1 MHSRW
6 LFGTILLL
14 PACAQQPYAAS
25 ASTRTPAAPEQAL
38 DCVKRQLPKLGY
50 KQSSLD
56 TGDHRINATQYDTEA
71 RRADVQFRRLVN
83 RLEVEIGPEAGGQT
97 SIDVRSRTFAE
108 YTTQR
113 GPTEVEEKP
122 SAEVNDAAQK
132 LLAACRG

>member
-1 MHSRW
+1 MYSRW
-6 LFGTILLL
+6 LLGTILLF

-25 ASTRTPAAPEQAL
+25 TSTRTQVAPEQAL
-38 DCVKRQLPKLGY
+38 DCVKRELPKLGY

-56 TGDHRINATQYDTEA
+56 AAEHRITATNLDTEA

-97 SIDVRSRTFAE
+97 SIEVRSRTFAE

>member
-6 LFGTILLL
+6 LFGTILIL

-25 ASTRTPAAPEQAL
+25 TGTRTSVAPEQAL
-38 DCVKRQLPKLGY
+38 ECVKRELPKLGY
-50 KQSSLD
+50 KQSSID
-56 TGDHRINATQYDTEA
+56 AAEHRITANKIDSEA
-71 RRADVQFRRLVN
+71 RRPDVQFRRLIN
-83 RLEVEIGPEAGGQT
+83 RMEVEIGPEAGGQT
-97 SIDVRSRTFAE
+97 SIDVRGRTFAE

-113 GPTEVEEKP
+113 GPTEIEEKA